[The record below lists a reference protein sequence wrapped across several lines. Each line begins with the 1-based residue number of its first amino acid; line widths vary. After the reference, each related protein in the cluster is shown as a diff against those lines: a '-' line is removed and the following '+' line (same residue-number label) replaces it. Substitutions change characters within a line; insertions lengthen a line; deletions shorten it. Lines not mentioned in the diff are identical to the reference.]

1 MSEIFDFISR
11 YWIFGGCCIF
21 LIWVYISNLKKE
33 RERCREEYEAIRREE
48 VSRISDGVAGGI
60 LAVFTNED
68 FLQALKD
75 GAYIKIDI
83 NVYGSQNIVIA
94 GSHNNIEKDKR

>member
-1 MSEIFDFISR
+1 MSAAIDF
-11 YWIFGGCCIF
+11 FGKYGMALVVIDF
-21 LIWVYISNLKKE
+21 FAFIYISNVKSE
-33 RERCREEYEAIRREE
+33 RERHKKEYEAIRREE

-75 GAYIKIDI
+75 GAYINIDI
-83 NVYGSQNIVIA
+83 NVDGSHNIVIA
-94 GSHNNIEKDKR
+94 GSHNNIAKE